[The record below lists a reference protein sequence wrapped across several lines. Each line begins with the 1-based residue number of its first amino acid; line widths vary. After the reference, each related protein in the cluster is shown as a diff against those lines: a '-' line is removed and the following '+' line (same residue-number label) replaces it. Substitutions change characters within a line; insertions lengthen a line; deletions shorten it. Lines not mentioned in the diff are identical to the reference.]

1 MAWDRNDW
9 IAAALIIIL
18 IAVSLFIAAMLL
30 GWMPSVN
37 EFFKFNKPEDAALRL
52 KHFIGEV

>member
-18 IAVSLFIAAMLL
+18 IVVGIFIAAMLL
-30 GWMPSVN
+30 GWMPRVN
-37 EFFKFNKPEDAALRL
+37 EFFNFQEPAERALSVSAIL
-52 KHFIGEV
+52 T